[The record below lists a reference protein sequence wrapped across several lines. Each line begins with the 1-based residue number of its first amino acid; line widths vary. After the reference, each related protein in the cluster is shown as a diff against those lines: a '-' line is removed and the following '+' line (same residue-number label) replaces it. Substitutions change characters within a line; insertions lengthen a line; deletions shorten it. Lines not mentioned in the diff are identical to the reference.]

1 MMRRDSYAIGL
12 LAFPLLVSEL
22 LPGALPA
29 SGQDNPPLPVP
40 FVQTLDVVA
49 TTPADAW
56 GVPRDQVPAN
66 VQSLGAA
73 ALHPG
78 VAAAME
84 RGLPSVQLREGQGSS
99 WQPDLQ
105 LRGFSASPLLGI
117 PQGLAVYQDG
127 VRLNDPFGDTVR
139 FDLVP
144 AAALA
149 RLDLLPGSNPLF
161 GLNALGGALLLETKS
176 GFSDP
181 GLRGALTAGSF
192 GRRGAE
198 ADWGLTRSRTAL
210 FVSVDHQEDD
220 GWRDFSPSRTDQLF
234 GRLDWAGV
242 RSGASLSLTA
252 ADNRLFG
259 NGPTPAPLLAA
270 DPAAVFT
277 HPDRS
282 DPRSLLLSGRLYR
295 SPSPGLDLEAHAYYR
310 RQRLDTLNGDAASFA
325 PCAAPGEESFL
336 CQAGEETPL
345 RDLGGHLLPA
355 GLAGG
360 HGLDGVDGVENR
372 TTTDQRSLGGGLQLA
387 WHTGEGARTFRTVAA
402 ATWDAGFAGY
412 TAGAELATL
421 TPDRGTRGIGIG
433 VLDDRDR
440 VDSHLS
446 TMALS
451 VLEAV
456 TLGARTTLDLSAR
469 WQHTGERLRDRIGT
483 ALDGDHAFGALAPAL
498 GITRALGAGWTLFGN
513 LGVSSRVP
521 TPVELTCANPDDPC
535 RLPNAFLSDPPL
547 RQVVTRTLELGT
559 RGGWRSVH
567 LSAALFRADSR
578 DDILFISSGVLT
590 GSGHFANVGD
600 TRRQGAELLLQG
612 SLPRGGS
619 WSAAYSTLDATFRT
633 PFSAPAPDHPDAVDG
648 EIPVR
653 RGDRLPLLPKQ
664 TFKAGIELALG
675 TVRLGTS
682 FLYESARYLQG
693 DETNLLRPLGGFSRL
708 GLDLSRPLGRR
719 FVGFVEV
726 DNLLDKRYATF
737 GLLGDPGD
745 VLGAGVTDPRFL
757 SPGDPRTFRL
767 GVRFTR

>member
-1 MMRRDSYAIGL
+1 MTWKRSCAIGL
-12 LAFPLLVSEL
+12 LLAPGLLA
-22 LPGALPA
+22 GALAA
-29 SGQDNPPLPVP
+29 SGQDDPPLPVP

-56 GVPRDQVPAN
+56 GVPRDQVPGN

-73 ALHPG
+73 ELHRG

-84 RGLPSVQLREGQGSS
+84 RGLPSVQLQEGQGSS

-149 RLDLLPGSNPLF
+149 RLDLLPGANPLF
-161 GLNALGGALLLETKS
+161 GLNAQGGALLLETRS

-198 ADWGLTRSRTAL
+198 ADWGLTRSRTAV
-210 FVSVDHQEDD
+210 FVSLDTQADD

-234 GRLDWAGV
+234 GRIDWAGV
-242 RSGASLSLTA
+242 RNGASLSLTA
-252 ADNRLFG
+252 ADNRLSG
-259 NGPTPAPLLAA
+259 NGPSPVPLLAA
-270 DPAAVFT
+270 DRAAVFT
-277 HPDRS
+277 HPDHN
-282 DPRSLLLSGRLYR
+282 DPRAFLLSGRLYR
-295 SPSPGLDLEAHAYYR
+295 SPSAGLELEAHAYYR

-325 PCAAPGEESFL
+325 PCATPGEEPFL

-345 RDLGGHLLPA
+345 RDLGGHRLPA
-355 GLAGG
+355 GLAVVE
-360 HGLDGVDGVENR
+360 GVDGVENR

-387 WHTGEGARTFRTVAA
+387 WHAGEGARTFRTVAA

-412 TAGAELATL
+412 AAGTELATL

-440 VDSHLS
+440 VDTHLS
-446 TMALS
+446 TAALS
-451 VLEAV
+451 LLEAV

-483 ALDGDHAFGALAPAL
+483 ALDGDHTFSALAPAL
-498 GITRALGAGWTLFGN
+498 GITRALSSGWTLFGD

-535 RLPNAFLSDPPL
+535 RLPNAFLSDPAL

-559 RGGWRSVH
+559 RGGWRGVH

-612 SLPRGGS
+612 TLPRGGS
-619 WSAAYSTLDATFRT
+619 WSVAYSTLDATFRT

-664 TFKAGIELALG
+664 TFKAGGELALG
-675 TVRLGTS
+675 RVRLGVS

-693 DETNLLRPLGGFSRL
+693 DEANLLRPLGGFSRL
-708 GLDLSRPLGRR
+708 GLDLSRPLGRHLA
-719 FVGFVEV
+719 GFVEV
-726 DNLLDKRYATF
+726 DNLLDERYATF

-757 SPGDPRTFRL
+757 SPADPRTFRL
-767 GVRFTR
+767 GARFTR